1 MKKKKNSNLKLS
13 LNKQI
18 IAKLSVNVKKSIGEL
33 STSMNMDCVST
44 GDASCNTG
52 NVTF

>member
-18 IAKLSVNVKKSIGEL
+18 IAKLSVNIKRSIGEQP
-33 STSMNMDCVST
+33 TSMNTDCIST
-44 GDASCNTG
+44 GDASCHTG
-52 NVTF
+52 I